1 MAELKGGAKL
11 DAALERL
18 ARKLERGGTLKVGF
32 LEGATYP
39 DGTPVAM
46 VAAIQNFGAPARG
59 IPPRPFF
66 TNMIAEKSERWA
78 SALAAMLKRND
89 WDLDKTL
96 NQMGAG
102 IKGQLQ
108 QAIVDTNAPPLSAI
122 TLMLRKMRYENPDL
136 EVTGATVGEA
146 ARRVAAGESYA
157 DAPTKPLVDS
167 SHMLNSVDYEVTG
180 GS

>member
-1 MAELKGGAKL
+1 MAELKGGEKL
-11 DAALERL
+11 DRVLESL
-18 ARKLERGGTLKVGF
+18 SRKLERGGVLKVGF

-39 DGTPVAM
+39 DGTPVAT

-66 TNMIAEKSERWA
+66 TNMIKEKSERWA
-78 SALAAMLKRND
+78 SALAALLKRND
-89 WDLDKTL
+89 WDVDKTL

-108 QAIVDTNAPPLSAI
+108 QAIVDMNAPPLSQV
-122 TLMLRKMRYENPDL
+122 TLMLRKMRSEDPDL

-146 ARRVAAGESYA
+146 ARRVAAGESTA
-157 DAPTKPLVDS
+157 GVATKPLIDS
-167 SHMLNSVDYEVTG
+167 TNMINSVDYEVTG
-180 GS
+180 TA

>member
-11 DAALERL
+11 EAALNEL
-18 ARKLERGGTLKVGF
+18 ARKVEKAGTLRVGF

-39 DGTPVAM
+39 DGTSVAM
-46 VAAIQNFGAPARG
+46 VAALQNFGAPARG

-66 TNMIAEKSERWA
+66 TNMVKDKSPRWPEQ
-78 SALAAMLKRND
+78 LAGLLEAND
-89 WDLDKTL
+89 WDVDVAL

-102 IKGQLQ
+102 IAGQLR
-108 QAIVDTNAPPLSAI
+108 QAIVETNSPPLSAI
-122 TLMLRKMRYENPDL
+122 TLMLRKMKYDDPDL
-136 EVTGATVGEA
+136 VVTGATVGEA

-167 SHMLNSVDYEVTG
+167 SHMLQSVDYEVAG
-180 GS
+180 G

>member
-11 DAALERL
+11 EAALAELAKKVER
-18 ARKLERGGTLKVGF
+18 AGTLRVGF

-39 DGTPVAM
+39 DGTTVAM
-46 VAAIQNFGAPARG
+46 IAAIQNFGAPARG

-66 TNMIAEKSERWA
+66 STMVKDKSPRWA
-78 SALAAMLKRND
+78 DQLAKLLEAND
-89 WDLDKTL
+89 WNVDAAL

-102 IKGQLQ
+102 IAGQLR
-108 QAIVDTNAPPLSAI
+108 QAIVETNAPPLSAI
-122 TLMLRKMRYENPDL
+122 TLMLRKMKYDDPDL

-167 SHMLNSVDYEVTG
+167 GVLLAAVDYEVTG
-180 GS
+180 GG